1 MKISTITINFNN
13 KKGLEKTFSSVFNQ
27 TFKDFEYIVIDG
39 DSADGSKELIEQN
52 SGNISYW
59 LSEPDRGVYH
69 AMNKGI
75 LASKGEYILFLN
87 SGDELFNNYVL
98 KNIQDQLFEFDIITG
113 NLNIISKEK
122 NIIGVS
128 SEKVTF
134 FQLYQDTIWHP
145 CTFIKRNALIQTGMY
160 DESLKICADWK
171 WFFYAIFKYQLTYRK
186 VDTVISKFYM
196 DGMSSDKTMSA
207 MLVDERKR
215 TIREFFSNN
224 LTDVEILDQLILDS
238 AELKRLQ
245 GRVNRMKNS
254 LVFKL
259 LKWFRINKLIN

>member
-1 MKISTITINFNN
+1 MIISVITINFNN
-13 KKGLEKTFSSVFNQ
+13 LNGLKNTFSSIFNQ
-27 TFKDFEYIVIDG
+27 TYQDYEYIVIDG
-39 DSADGSKELIEQN
+39 SSTDGSKELIEQN

-75 LASKGEYILFLN
+75 LAAKGEYILFLN
-87 SGDELFNNYVL
+87 SGDELFNNQVL
-98 KNIQDQLFEFDIITG
+98 ENIQDQLFKSDIISG

-128 SEKVTF
+128 SEKISF
-134 FQLYQDTIWHP
+134 FQMYQDTIWHP
-145 CTFIKRNALIQTGMY
+145 STFIKRNALIQTGMY
-160 DESLKICADWK
+160 DESFKICADWK
-171 WFFYAIFKYQLTYRK
+171 WFFHAIFKHQLTYRK
-186 VDTVISKFYM
+186 VDMVVSKFYM
-196 DGMSSDKTMSA
+196 DGMSSDKKMSSIIIE
-207 MLVDERKR
+207 ERKK

-224 LTDVEILDQLILDS
+224 LTDVEFLDQLISES

-259 LKWFRINKLIN
+259 LKLFRINKLIN